1 EELIELRINRLVDGR
16 HQRTAVERRG
26 RRDGDFRH
34 ALGMRLDEL
43 EMLDHRMAGK
53 SQLAGDANSLVAGGD
68 PGKGNSGVHDVALDA
83 VETPEEVE
91 VPPGAAELAGG
102 HGLQPDLLLLL
113 DRPLDLAVL
122 HCLAIGSAALAFRAL
137 FARLLHRRRAQ
148 QAANAIGAERV
159 LRPLQDRTF
168 LFFCRRVPVSPIP
181 PPQPPRSV
189 AALSTARPRTG
200 YCLPRWRRSR
210 IAARGIV
217 DRGQRISPPA
227 RCGA

>member
-1 EELIELRINRLVDGR
+1 
-16 HQRTAVERRG
+16 
-26 RRDGDFRH
+26 
-34 ALGMRLDEL
+34 GMRLHEL
-43 EMLDHRMAGK
+43 EMLDHWMAGK
-53 SQLAGDANSLVAGGD
+53 SQLAGDAHPLVAGGD

-91 VPPGAAELAGG
+91 VPPGAAELAVG

-122 HCLAIGSAALAFRAL
+122 HRPEIGRPDLAFRAL
-137 FARLLHRRRAQ
+137 LARLLHRRRAPP
-148 QAANAIGAERV
+148 AANVLGAEPGV
-159 LRPLQDRTF
+159 RPLHDRTF
-168 LFFCRRVPVSPIP
+168 LFFCRRVAVSPIP

-189 AALSTARPRTG
+189 VALPTARPRTG

-210 IAARGIV
+210 IAERGIV
-217 DRGQRISPPA
+217 DRGRRISPPA